1 MTFLHSRRL
10 FQGPYLPPSNAVDPH
25 PLPGDIP
32 LPEHY
37 YKAKRGRS
45 AFLFRI
51 PLPRSSP
58 ASINFADGL
67 ARVCY
72 EVRGSVGIFW
82 KDERQ
87 LVTDKDEV
95 TVLETCEEGFR
106 LGSRVKAEEGA
117 IVVGENG
124 RFWVHGRLI
133 GGVLIAG
140 ETACVE
146 LQVKNHSNRKVSS

>member
-1 MTFLHSRRL
+1 
-10 FQGPYLPPSNAVDPH
+10 
-25 PLPGDIP
+25 
-32 LPEHY
+32 
-37 YKAKRGRS
+37 
-45 AFLFRI
+45 
-51 PLPRSSP
+51 
-58 ASINFADGL
+58 
-67 ARVCY
+67 
-72 EVRGSVGIFW
+72 
-82 KDERQ
+82 